1 MKMKMKTAFW
11 VAALAFTLA
20 ITANGVCFAQSG
32 VANAPEGAKANIAQG
47 PSNDVVVAAIL
58 PATTDSADAQTGD
71 AGGYTLESAVSET
84 ADPAAP
90 APAKSSYSKIGIGIK
105 VSTLGAGIEVAT
117 PLARKFNVR
126 GGFNMFRYSKDLT
139 NKGIVYNANLQ
150 FQSAEA
156 HLDFFPFGGFHIS
169 PGLLFYNG
177 NQLTANATVK
187 TSTSFT
193 IGNNSYVS
201 DLTTPNPLTL
211 AGKIDWVKVSPSLML
226 GYGNLIP
233 RSGRHWSILAE
244 IGAAYTGSARVS
256 VTPGGGACPVATPTS
271 CFSATG
277 NTAPA
282 LAFQSNVVTEQG
294 KISKDLSKIRFYP
307 IISLGAGFNF

>member
-1 MKMKMKTAFW
+1 MRMRTAFW
-11 VAALAFTLA
+11 VAALTFSMVVSGT
-20 ITANGVCFAQSG
+20 GVCFAQSG
-32 VANAPEGAKANIAQG
+32 VASASEGAKANVAQDTA
-47 PSNDVVVAAIL
+47 NDVVVAAIL
-58 PATTDSADAQTGD
+58 PDTTDQVDAQTGD

-90 APAKSSYSKIGIGIK
+90 APAKSSYSKIGIGFK
-105 VSTLGAGIEVAT
+105 ASTLGAGIEVAT
-117 PLARKFNVR
+117 PLTRKFNVR

-156 HLDFFPFGGFHIS
+156 HLDYFPFGGFHIS

-177 NQLTANATVK
+177 NQITANAKVTG
-187 TSTSFT
+187 SNSFT
-193 IGNNSYVS
+193 IGNTAYYS

-211 AGKIDWVKVSPSLML
+211 AGKIDWIKVSPSLML
-226 GYGNLIP
+226 GVGNLIP
-233 RSGRHWSILAE
+233 RSGRHWSILFE
-244 IGAAYTGSARVS
+244 VGAAYTGSARVS
-256 VTPGGGACPVATPTS
+256 LTPGGGVCPTAAPQS
-271 CFSATG
+271 GCFSATG
-277 NTAPA
+277 TSAPA
-282 LAFQSNVVTEQG
+282 VAFQADVVTEQA